1 MKLTHNDYIEMRIE
15 KLIEEMSGVTA
26 DTAKD
31 LSDYHVYKW
40 RGVAHE
46 YYMLTKRVSTRLHP
60 LAKEA
65 YERAKLIDESRNY

>member
-1 MKLTHNDYIEMRIE
+1 MKLTHNDYIKMRIE
-15 KLIEEMSGVTA
+15 NLIEEMSGITA

-31 LSDYHVYKW
+31 LSDYQVYKW

-46 YYMLTKRVSTRLHP
+46 YYMLTQRVSTRLHP

-65 YERAKLIDESRNY
+65 YERATLIDESRDY